1 MKARRKR
8 TESSEMEEL
17 SLHDAVQ
24 LLLDECRMVLPGI
37 QALFGF
43 QLIAIINPGFERKFS
58 PVEQRLHLAAILLVA
73 VAIALIMTPAAYHR
87 QTSPREARGDFVELS
102 TRLLLASMFPL
113 AAGICIDFYLVC
125 RLVVPGP
132 WFVMLPALLLIVFV
146 VLWFWLPHAKR
157 LRSLVERHD

>member
-1 MKARRKR
+1 
-8 TESSEMEEL
+8 
-17 SLHDAVQ
+17 LHDAVQ

-43 QLIAIINPGFERKFS
+43 QLVAIINPGFEQKFS

-87 QTSPREARGDFVELS
+87 QTSPREARGDFVALS

-125 RLVVPGP
+125 RVIVPGP
-132 WFVMLPALLLIVFV
+132 WYVILPAVLLVVFAG
-146 VLWFWLPHAKR
+146 LWFWLPHSRR
-157 LRSLVERHD
+157 LRDRLTRDA